1 MVYKGKRV
9 ARIIVKR
16 VRAGV
21 EIRIMAPGSTSG
33 QYPVASVYRKD
44 GDVRKAF
51 GDLLEAETLNT

>member
-16 VRAGV
+16 VREGV
-21 EIRIMAPGSTSG
+21 EVRIMSPGSTSG
-33 QYPVASVYRKD
+33 QYPVGSVYRKD

-51 GDLLEAETLNT
+51 GDLLAAETHTT